1 MSVFSN
7 ISSLI
12 ERKIIRSDKA
22 RWDLRFKNGWSYL
35 ENIEELPRFSIIAG
49 YIRFLKKNPD
59 ILEMGCAEGVSA
71 YRTGSDAYNSWW
83 GTDVSPTAT
92 DSANERFGNGK
103 TQFSPADMNDFT
115 TDKKFDLIIINEA
128 IYYLAPIKEKMVE
141 KYIPMLKPEGMM
153 IISMN
158 TGRTTDDGIR
168 WTILSEIFDLI
179 DTTFTETSKGAWNI
193 KVLKPKVL

>member
-1 MSVFSN
+1 MSVLSD
-7 ISSLI
+7 ISSFI

-49 YIRFLKKNPD
+49 YVRFLKTNPD
-59 ILEMGCAEGVSA
+59 VLEMGCAEGVQA
-71 YRTGSDAYNSWW
+71 ARTGKDAYCSWL

-92 DSANERFGNGK
+92 DSANQRFGDEK
-103 TQFSPADMNDFT
+103 TTFAPADMNDFE

-128 IYYLAPIKEKMVE
+128 IYYLTPIKEKMLN
-141 KYIPMLKPEGMM
+141 KYIPMLKPDGMM

-158 TGRTTDDGIR
+158 TGRNTDHETR
-168 WTILSEIFDLI
+168 WGILSEIFDLI
-179 DTTFTETSKGAWNI
+179 DSTYTETSKGGWNI
-193 KVLKPKVL
+193 KVLKPKAV